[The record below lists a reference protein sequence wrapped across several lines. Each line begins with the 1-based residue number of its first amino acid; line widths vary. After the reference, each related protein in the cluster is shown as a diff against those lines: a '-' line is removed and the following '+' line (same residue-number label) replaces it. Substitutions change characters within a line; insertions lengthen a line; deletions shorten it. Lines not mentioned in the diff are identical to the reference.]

1 MIEGDIVIHI
11 NSQQAAVFKRHFESP
26 AFAEEERG
34 YKWAVHLLVSG
45 LLSERFIGSESF
57 RSRWGLGQF
66 PSDATFEGEECT
78 SNLT

>member
-1 MIEGDIVIHI
+1 MAIQV
-11 NSQQAAVFKRHFESP
+11 NSQQAAVFKRCFEAP
-26 AFAEEERG
+26 TFTEEERG
-34 YKWAVHLLVSG
+34 YKWAVHLFVSG

-57 RSRWGLGQF
+57 RSRWGLEQF